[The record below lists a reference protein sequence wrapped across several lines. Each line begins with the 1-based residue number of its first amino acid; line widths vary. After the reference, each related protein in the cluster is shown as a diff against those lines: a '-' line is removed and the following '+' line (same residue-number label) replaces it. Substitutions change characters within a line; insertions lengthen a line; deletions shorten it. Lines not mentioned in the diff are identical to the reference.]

1 MEQYLYRTKMIT
13 ESKFVNHLLNFI
25 LIIAIVT
32 TGYTWS
38 ILNVLEGDIKN
49 TLTYTNMS
57 ISIKVLM
64 VSSLLKVI
72 RWLIIKL
79 SEGEIEE

>member
-1 MEQYLYRTKMIT
+1 MIT

>member
-1 MEQYLYRTKMIT
+1 MIT

-64 VSSLLKVI
+64 VSSLLKAI

-79 SEGEIEE
+79 SEEEIKE

>member
-1 MEQYLYRTKMIT
+1 MIT

-64 VSSLLKVI
+64 ITSLLKAI